1 MKSLKKIL
9 FELGFNQQ
17 QQQPV
22 AGVPPT
28 APVSQ
33 PGTEQNQS
41 LELPKYNL
49 VVSIM
54 EKEKK
59 LNFSPLNSSMPAPQA
74 RTLINE
80 LKGKFKISLVQQ
92 QTGGIFIVTLDPR
105 QEIGLVVDYL
115 QQQSAV

>member
-17 QQQPV
+17 QGQQPV

-33 PGTEQNQS
+33 PGTDQNQS
-41 LELPKYNL
+41 IELPKYNL

-59 LNFSPLNSSMPAPQA
+59 LNFSPLNSSMPATQS

-92 QTGGIFIVTLDPR
+92 QPGGIFIVTLDPR
-105 QEIGLVVDYL
+105 TEVGLVIDYL
-115 QQQSAV
+115 QQHA

>member
-1 MKSLKKIL
+1 MISLKKIL
-9 FELGFNQQ
+9 LELLP
-17 QQQPV
+17 QQPP
-22 AGVPPT
+22 VPGQPP
-28 APVSQ
+28 APIAPQ
-33 PGTEQNQS
+33 PGVDQNQS

-59 LNFSPLNSSMPAPQA
+59 LNFSPLNSSMPAPQS

-80 LKGKFKISLVQQ
+80 LKSKFKISLVQQ
-92 QTGGIFIVTLDPR
+92 QAGGIFIVTLDPR
-105 QEIGLVVDYL
+105 TEIGLVVDYL